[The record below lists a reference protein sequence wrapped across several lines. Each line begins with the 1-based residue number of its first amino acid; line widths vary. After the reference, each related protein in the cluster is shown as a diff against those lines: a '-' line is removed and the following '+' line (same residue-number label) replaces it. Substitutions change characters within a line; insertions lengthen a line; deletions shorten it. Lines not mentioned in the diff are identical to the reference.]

1 MRDGHNALRRRPAI
15 LLLAALSFGL
25 SLSGSARAS
34 SGEINITGNIVSNT
48 CNISVDDRE
57 KTVDMGVVSSKQFLD
72 GSTTAFPKGF
82 TLTLVD
88 CGPAASAMTVGFQ
101 GTEDSSR
108 HDLLAID
115 TGGGSATGMG
125 IALLDDNKNQ
135 IPINT
140 RTTRYAIEP
149 DAQKMVLQFYAQ
161 YTANGTA
168 VKAGAANAMA
178 TFDFIY
184 D

>member
-1 MRDGHNALRRRPAI
+1 MRRDRNSVQRAPAAVILITLACGLASSDG
-15 LLLAALSFGL
+15 
-25 SLSGSARAS
+25 ARAS

-48 CNISVDDRE
+48 CNISVDDRD
-57 KTVDMGVVSSKQFLD
+57 KTVHMGTVSSKQFMD
-72 GSTTAFPKGF
+72 GNTTAFPKAF

-101 GTEDSSR
+101 GTEDSNR

-115 TGGGSATGMG
+115 TGDNAAAGMG
-125 IALLDDNKNQ
+125 IALLDNNKNQ

-140 RTTRYAIEP
+140 RTSRYAIEP

-161 YTANGTA
+161 YTANGAA
-168 VKAGAANAMA
+168 VKAGAANAVA
-178 TFDFIY
+178 TFDFVY